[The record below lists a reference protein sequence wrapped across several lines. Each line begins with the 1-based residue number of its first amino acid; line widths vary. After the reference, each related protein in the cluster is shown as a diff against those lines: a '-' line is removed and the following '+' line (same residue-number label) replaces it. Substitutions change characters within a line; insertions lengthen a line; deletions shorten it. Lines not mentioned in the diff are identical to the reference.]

1 MTASVQRIITTPR
14 RALRRADAAL
24 YAGVSPSKFDDL
36 VADGRLPKAVRVDGC
51 LLWDIRA
58 LDAALDRLLGTG
70 PTVAAD
76 DQPNPWDAR

>member
-1 MTASVQRIITTPR
+1 MTSAVQRIAISPR
-14 RALRRADAAL
+14 RALRRSDAAL
-24 YAGVSPSKFDDL
+24 YAGISPSKFDHL
-36 VADGRLPKAVRVDGC
+36 VADGRLPKPARVDGC

>member
-36 VADGRLPKAVRVDGC
+36 VADGRLPKAVRVDRC

>member
-1 MTASVQRIITTPR
+1 MTASVQRIVTTPR

-24 YAGVSPSKFDDL
+24 YAGVSPTKFDAL

-76 DQPNPWDAR
+76 NAPNPWDAR